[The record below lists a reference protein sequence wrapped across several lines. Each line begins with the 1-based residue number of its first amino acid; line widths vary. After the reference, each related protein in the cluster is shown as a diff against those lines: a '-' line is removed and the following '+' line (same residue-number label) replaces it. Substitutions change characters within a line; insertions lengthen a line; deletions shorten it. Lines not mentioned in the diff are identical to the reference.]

1 MSPISRSAG
10 RFVGRFPIPK
20 SLVSVMMVSVR
31 GAFPYCLIVVCL
43 SSTCRLGVTPA
54 VITLVREPS
63 RCRARAAAD
72 RTGVEDETDLIGAAD
87 VEVVADDLLE
97 EDPTR
102 DRCVEHLGQGE
113 LGPQDRQVVA
123 AAAARSAAVNGCGES
138 GFRLR
143 GSASISDGPNPV
155 ADRLHRRGDGIVGF
169 SPSPNSNGI
178 RIWWREKNQNRSD
191 GRKRP
196 SGQSKPVCRP
206 SAATIPTS
214 GSTPSRRSPKPP
226 ESPPCFARLT
236 GFRSVGRPRTDR
248 TALPPH
254 PRG

>member
-1 MSPISRSAG
+1 MTCSRKIRPEIG
-10 RFVGRFPIPK
+10 
-20 SLVSVMMVSVR
+20 VSS
-31 GAFPYCLIVVCL
+31 IW
-43 SSTCRLGVTPA
+43 
-54 VITLVREPS
+54 VRENSSCRIDRSWRRPRPDRPRRTDAGS
-63 RCRARAAAD
+63 RAS
-72 RTGVEDETDLIGAAD
+72 
-87 VEVVADDLLE
+87 
-97 EDPTR
+97 
-102 DRCVEHLGQGE
+102 H
-113 LGPQDRQVVA
+113 
-123 AAAARSAAVNGCGES
+123 
-138 GFRLR
+138 LR

-248 TALPPH
+248 TALPPIH
-254 PRG
+254 GVEDGRPSAGH

>member
-1 MSPISRSAG
+1 MRVPVAVVTGAVTVCRDRAPVIGSWPIRWTPSRRRLAVSPISRSAG

-87 VEVVADDLLE
+87 VEFVADDLLE

-102 DRCVEHLGQGE
+102 DRCVEHLG
-113 LGPQDRQVVA
+113 P
-123 AAAARSAAVNGCGES
+123 
-138 GFRLR
+138 
-143 GSASISDGPNPV
+143 
-155 ADRLHRRGDGIVGF
+155 
-169 SPSPNSNGI
+169 
-178 RIWWREKNQNRSD
+178 
-191 GRKRP
+191 GRTRP
-196 SGQSKPVCRP
+196 
-206 SAATIPTS
+206 A
-214 GSTPSRRSPKPP
+214 GSTGRGGGQRPD
-226 ESPPCFARLT
+226 
-236 GFRSVGRPRTDR
+236 RPR
-248 TALPPH
+248 
-254 PRG
+254 

>member
-1 MSPISRSAG
+1 LAVSPISRSAG

-102 DRCVEHLGQGE
+102 GRCVEHLGQGE
-113 LGPQDRQVVA
+113 LGLQDRQVVA

-143 GSASISDGPNPV
+143 STV
-155 ADRLHRRGDGIVGF
+155 RRGTVH
-169 SPSPNSNGI
+169 
-178 RIWWREKNQNRSD
+178 RL
-191 GRKRP
+191 
-196 SGQSKPVCRP
+196 
-206 SAATIPTS
+206 
-214 GSTPSRRSPKPP
+214 GSRQP
-226 ESPPCFARLT
+226 A
-236 GFRSVGRPRTDR
+236 
-248 TALPPH
+248 
-254 PRG
+254 

>member
-1 MSPISRSAG
+1 MAAPLNGRRPGMRVPVAVVTGAVTVCRDRAPVIGSWTPSRRRLAVSPISRSAG

-87 VEVVADDLLE
+87 VEFVADDLLE

-102 DRCVEHLGQGE
+102 DRCVEHLG
-113 LGPQDRQVVA
+113 P
-123 AAAARSAAVNGCGES
+123 
-138 GFRLR
+138 
-143 GSASISDGPNPV
+143 
-155 ADRLHRRGDGIVGF
+155 RRT
-169 SPSPNSNGI
+169 
-178 RIWWREKNQNRSD
+178 
-191 GRKRP
+191 RP
-196 SGQSKPVCRP
+196 
-206 SAATIPTS
+206 A
-214 GSTPSRRSPKPP
+214 GSTGRGGGQRPD
-226 ESPPCFARLT
+226 
-236 GFRSVGRPRTDR
+236 RPR
-248 TALPPH
+248 
-254 PRG
+254 